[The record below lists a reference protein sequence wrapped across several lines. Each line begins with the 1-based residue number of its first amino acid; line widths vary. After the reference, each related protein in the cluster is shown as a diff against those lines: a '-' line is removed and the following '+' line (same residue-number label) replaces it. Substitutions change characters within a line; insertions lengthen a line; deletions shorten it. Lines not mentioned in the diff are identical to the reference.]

1 MMDRRQGSSIPV
13 PVLMVA
19 YKAAVC
25 LAGVTLAVLVGWF
38 PLWRGALV
46 FLALVL
52 VAIGL
57 VPHQQRARPEDLL
70 SARFV
75 ATVSALNGLAIVVP
89 LLGHPLFWHVVGVV
103 CVGGVTHVLCRRWIY
118 EPNREFH
125 DEQ

>member
-1 MMDRRQGSSIPV
+1 MDRRQGSSIPV

-57 VPHQQRARPEDLL
+57 VPHQQRARSEDLL
-70 SARFV
+70 SA
-75 ATVSALNGLAIVVP
+75 ASALNGLAIVVP

-125 DEQ
+125 DER

>member
-1 MMDRRQGSSIPV
+1 MDRRQGSSIPA

-25 LAGVTLAVLVGWF
+25 L
-38 PLWRGALV
+38 
-46 FLALVL
+46 
-52 VAIGL
+52 
-57 VPHQQRARPEDLL
+57 PHQQRARPEDLL

-118 EPNREFH
+118 EPNRKFH